1 MFFTHLF
8 KDYEKAVVFLQ
19 ESRQLNSDI
28 YIYIYIHTHIHTD
41 TILCKAVPYCTHK
54 PPNYNHKVLPLFMC
68 KYTNL
73 NHNWTTAL
81 AISLKLTGG

>member
-28 YIYIYIHTHIHTD
+28 YIYTYTHTYIQTPYSVRLYPIAHTNPQ
-41 TILCKAVPYCTHK
+41 TITIRFCLYLCANTQ
-54 PPNYNHKVLPLFMC
+54 
-68 KYTNL
+68 T
-73 NHNWTTAL
+73 
-81 AISLKLTGG
+81 